1 MNNKIRLS
9 KAMSIIVLAII
20 IALVIAY
27 IPMLGIFSMLA
38 AVPYVIIG
46 AITDRKYSLISIL
59 VTFCVLILFVDISY
73 ALNICI
79 MYSLPGIVIG
89 KMLKR
94 SFEQED
100 SNKFEPIYGGTIIF
114 VLSMLVYFF
123 VLKTFLNVNLLDE
136 VSKMISEIVNIQ
148 KNSFSATELKVFDK
162 MKPDEIVSYFT
173 NMLPMMLFLQGLL
186 SAFVTYY
193 LSVFFIKRITKMN
206 IRFPKFADF
215 YLPGNAILTTFLLY
229 LLVLFIQIIGSKL
242 YTELIMTN
250 LQLVFNLMFV
260 IQGIAVCIYFLKKWI
275 RQGPNKIMFFSG
287 IILCLFGFMG
297 ISFVGMVDSIIDF
310 RKVRSYKST

>member
-1 MNNKIRLS
+1 
-9 KAMSIIVLAII
+9 MSIIVLAII

-59 VTFCVLILFVDISY
+59 VTFCVLILFADISY

-114 VLSMLVYFF
+114 VLSMLVYFC
-123 VLKTFLNVNLLDE
+123 
-136 VSKMISEIVNIQ
+136 
-148 KNSFSATELKVFDK
+148 
-162 MKPDEIVSYFT
+162 
-173 NMLPMMLFLQGLL
+173 
-186 SAFVTYY
+186 
-193 LSVFFIKRITKMN
+193 IKDIFKCES
-206 IRFPKFADF
+206 IR
-215 YLPGNAILTTFLLY
+215 
-229 LLVLFIQIIGSKL
+229 
-242 YTELIMTN
+242 
-250 LQLVFNLMFV
+250 
-260 IQGIAVCIYFLKKWI
+260 
-275 RQGPNKIMFFSG
+275 
-287 IILCLFGFMG
+287 
-297 ISFVGMVDSIIDF
+297 
-310 RKVRSYKST
+310 

>member
-59 VTFCVLILFVDISY
+59 VTFCVLILFADISY

-215 YLPGNAILTTFLLY
+215 YLPGNAILTT
-229 LLVLFIQIIGSKL
+229 
-242 YTELIMTN
+242 
-250 LQLVFNLMFV
+250 
-260 IQGIAVCIYFLKKWI
+260 
-275 RQGPNKIMFFSG
+275 
-287 IILCLFGFMG
+287 
-297 ISFVGMVDSIIDF
+297 
-310 RKVRSYKST
+310 

>member
-9 KAMSIIVLAII
+9 KAMSIIILAII

-59 VTFCVLILFVDISY
+59 VTFCVLILFSDISY

-79 MYSLPGIVIG
+79 MYSLPGVVIG

-123 VLKTFLNVNLLDE
+123 
-136 VSKMISEIVNIQ
+136 
-148 KNSFSATELKVFDK
+148 
-162 MKPDEIVSYFT
+162 
-173 NMLPMMLFLQGLL
+173 
-186 SAFVTYY
+186 
-193 LSVFFIKRITKMN
+193 
-206 IRFPKFADF
+206 
-215 YLPGNAILTTFLLY
+215 LY
-229 LLVLFIQIIGSKL
+229 
-242 YTELIMTN
+242 
-250 LQLVFNLMFV
+250 
-260 IQGIAVCIYFLKKWI
+260 
-275 RQGPNKIMFFSG
+275 
-287 IILCLFGFMG
+287 
-297 ISFVGMVDSIIDF
+297 
-310 RKVRSYKST
+310 